1 MTQRNMPQVKPDKW
15 VRPSGQGGTA
25 ALRHRVVSGG
35 HPPPA
40 PKVRNVRIYRTTLF
54 QG

>member
-35 HPPPA
+35 HPPAAYSRLPIA
-40 PKVRNVRIYRTTLF
+40 STTILAR
-54 QG
+54 